1 MSEQESFESLKA
13 KYLEQLKIN
22 RELTGQELSVETR
35 HVINVLDAAGDW
47 VFPKTVAAAVNV
59 TPQRAVFLLERLVE
73 SGHAR
78 SGGPTERDSRYMITQ
93 KGRTAVH
100 ATSA

>member
-1 MSEQESFESLKA
+1 MSEQESFESMRA

-22 RELTGQELSVETR
+22 RELTGQELSVEAR
-35 HVINVLDAAGDW
+35 HVINVLDASGDW
-47 VFPKTVAAAVNV
+47 VFPKAVAASLNV

-78 SGGPTERDSRYMITQ
+78 SGGLTESNSRYIITQ